1 MLKIGIY
8 GGTFDP
14 PHLGHRE
21 AALAAMDHLSLD
33 RLLLIPSQIPPHKA
47 LPAEGAGQTARMDM
61 TALMADGLGP
71 RAEASPIEFLRP
83 GPSYTVDT
91 IKALRA
97 RYPDG
102 DFYLLMG
109 TDMFLSFEHWKDAAA
124 IAREVI
130 LAPFS
135 REDSDTAESFACQR
149 EKLSRELDA
158 QIAEIPLAQP
168 YPISS
173 TEIRYLLGSPE
184 TLEEGGSHLW
194 AAVYGYILTQ
204 GLYGVRADLK
214 HLIDAQLRAVVC
226 SMMNAKRIPHV
237 QGTEETAAALA
248 ERWGAD
254 TAKARRA
261 AILHDCTKHWS
272 LTEHLTLCEAYRIP
286 LTELERGSEKLLH
299 AKTAAVLAEHRFGE
313 SPEVCAAI
321 ACHTTGK
328 PDMQALDKVL
338 YLADYIEP
346 HRDFPGVEG
355 LRRLSWEN
363 LDQAL
368 RAGIETT
375 IRELTEK
382 NAPIHEHTSMT
393 LRQLKGT

>member
-14 PHLGHRE
+14 PHLGHQV
-21 AALAAMDHLSLD
+21 AVLAAMDHLSLD
-33 RLLLIPSQIPPHKA
+33 RLLLIPSQLPPHKA
-47 LPAEGAGQTARMDM
+47 LPAESAGQTARMDM
-61 TALMADGLGP
+61 TALMADSLGP

-91 IKALRA
+91 LKALRA
-97 RYPDG
+97 QYPEEA
-102 DFYLLMG
+102 FYLLMG

-124 IAREVI
+124 IAREVT

-135 REDSDTAESFACQR
+135 RQESDTAELFNRQR
-149 EKLSRELDA
+149 ERLSQELGA
-158 QIAEIPLAQP
+158 QIEVIPLTEP

-173 TEIRYLLGSPE
+173 TEIRRLLGSPE
-184 TLEEGGSHLW
+184 TQEEGGSHLW
-194 AAVYGYILTQ
+194 PGVYGYILNQ
-204 GLYGVRADLK
+204 GLYGVRVDLTQ
-214 HLIDAQLRAVVC
+214 LSNAQLWAVVC
-226 SMMNAKRIPHV
+226 SMMKAKRIPHV

-254 TAKARRA
+254 AAKARRA
-261 AILHDCTKHWS
+261 AILHDCTKHWR
-272 LTEHLTLCEAYRIP
+272 LTEHLALCQTYRIP

-313 SPEVCAAI
+313 APEICAAI
-321 ACHTTGK
+321 ECHTTGK
-328 PDMQALDKVL
+328 PDMTTLDKVL

-346 HRDFPGVEG
+346 HRDFPGVEE

-382 NAPIHEHTSMT
+382 KAPIHEHTLMT
-393 LRQLKGT
+393 LTQLKGT